1 MDLADR
7 ALTAGELV
15 DMKWKLGV
23 AVSSDECKS
32 LNSPFVTMTLRV
44 ADSSGKISTHTIE
57 MTVTQF
63 QHFSQQMK
71 EMASRMEMV

>member
-1 MDLADR
+1 MIVMKVSYDCRCLQ
-7 ALTAGELV
+7 LV

-63 QHFSQQMK
+63 Q
-71 EMASRMEMV
+71 VIIVL